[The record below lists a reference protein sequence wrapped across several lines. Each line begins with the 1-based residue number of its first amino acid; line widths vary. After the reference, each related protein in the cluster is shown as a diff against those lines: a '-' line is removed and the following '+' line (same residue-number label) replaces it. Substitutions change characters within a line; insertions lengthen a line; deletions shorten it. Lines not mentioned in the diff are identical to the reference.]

1 MKANEIILENDI
13 RTKEFLR
20 KQDKTLYTNIIKFA
34 PEALAAFKKGHA
46 IFKGFDYKFSYE
58 SSVLITDPK
67 RVIRKSANT
76 TNQYTLLFSNLP
88 SWAEYP
94 KRNRSIIA
102 TTSLRHASSY
112 GNAYLVLPFDGAK
125 IGVCS
130 SLDMWDTY
138 YKNLGNNTIE
148 MFASFLERKNIS
160 GDTYKKLISEIFYK
174 RKYLGNGVSWLWR
187 CTPKFAQALA
197 SCSTE
202 SDVISLL
209 SLYLQPKSGGFKLT
223 TISHLTKEKREVWFD
238 SKAFLIKVNSDFY
251 LRYFPE
257 TADSLYLR

>member
-1 MKANEIILENDI
+1 MKTNEIILENDT
-13 RTKEFLR
+13 RTKEFFR

-34 PEALAAFKKGHA
+34 PEALAALKKGHA
-46 IFKGFDYKFSYE
+46 IYKGFDYKFSYE

-88 SWAEYP
+88 SWASYP
-94 KRNRSIIA
+94 KRNQSIIA
-102 TTSLRHASSY
+102 TTSLRYASGY

-130 SLDMWDTY
+130 GSDMWDTF

-148 MFASFLERKNIS
+148 MFASFLQLKNIS

-174 RKYLGNGVSWLWR
+174 RKHLGNGWTWR
-187 CTPKFAQALA
+187 FTPKFAQDLA

-223 TISHLTKEKREVWFD
+223 TISHLPKENREVWFD
-238 SKAFLIKVNSDFY
+238 SKAFLIKVHSDFY
-251 LRYFPE
+251 RRYFPE
-257 TADSLYLR
+257 TADFLY